1 MIRHNGVRWCA
12 ALLIT
17 LALCGCAEQR
27 IRDDASDKLTD
38 GAYEDA
44 LTTLDAGIAKY
55 PESATLRVARRTTQD
70 TIADRLIQQAGK
82 ELNAGKRTAAQA
94 TLKRLLEIE
103 PQNDHA
109 LALLQSVK
117 RDEQTAAALET
128 AKQKAG
134 SGAPEAALTAIE
146 GALRGDP
153 KNRRLLEAQAALEQQ
168 SRQRDL
174 PQAKGGTSKQPI
186 NLDFRDAS
194 VRMIFEAMARSTGIN
209 FILDKDVRPDLKT
222 TVFIRQAKLEDA
234 LDLILSTT
242 QLNKKMMNG
251 STILIYP
258 NTPEKQRD
266 YQDLVV
272 RAFYLTNADA
282 KQTGTMLKTM
292 LKIREPYIDE
302 RANMVV
308 IRESPDVVRLA
319 ERLVELQDRNDSE
332 VVLEVE
338 VLEVSSTKLTQ
349 LGIQY
354 PNSFTL
360 TPLSATGATSLTLSD
375 FKGLNSDRIGVST
388 PSAVLN
394 LRRELGDTDLLAN
407 PKIRAKNHEK
417 AKILIGD
424 KLPVITT
431 TSTST
436 GFVSE
441 SVQYID
447 VGLKLEVEPSIS
459 PDDEVSMKINLEVSS
474 LTNQI
479 TTRSGTVAY
488 QIGTRSANTVL
499 KLHDGETQLLAG
511 LIKTQQTSSAA
522 RIPGLGDIPLLGRLF
537 SSQTDNGV
545 RNEIVLS
552 ITPRVVK
559 PSHRP
564 DTSFMEFWSGTETN
578 ARARRTLP
586 DGQASA
592 NGKTSDSTPAAV
604 AAPAATDQPAAAN
617 EQPAATA
624 SDDGGSIALTMN
636 GPSAAKTGEA
646 FWISLNLRT
655 DTALR
660 SMPIQLAY
668 DKERFAFDGIE
679 AGSLFSGQKAAPN
692 LAKTDLP
699 AVGRVMVTLSAADNA
714 PLTGQGEWAKLRFRA
729 KAAGTGAIS
738 VATATPVGLTTAP
751 QPPQMPAP
759 VSISVK

>member
-153 KNRRLLEAQAALEQQ
+153 KNRHLLEAQAALEQQ

-242 QLNKKMMNG
+242 QLSKKMMNG

-592 NGKTSDSTPAAV
+592 NGKAGDST
-604 AAPAATDQPAAAN
+604 PAATDQPAAAN

-636 GPSAAKTGEA
+636 GPSAAKAGEA

-660 SMPIQLAY
+660 SMPIQFAY

-679 AGSLFSGQKAAPN
+679 AGALFSGQKAAPN

>member
-1 MIRHNGVRWCA
+1 LGA
-12 ALLIT
+12 
-17 LALCGCAEQR
+17 
-27 IRDDASDKLTD
+27 

-44 LTTLDAGIAKY
+44 LATLDAGIAGH
-55 PESATLRVARRTTQD
+55 PDSTALRMARRTTQD
-70 TIADRLIQQAGK
+70 TVADRLLQQATD
-82 ELNAGKRTAAQA
+82 ELNAGKRSAAQA
-94 TLKRLLEIE
+94 TLKRLLDIE
-103 PQNDHA
+103 PLNDHA
-109 LALLQSVK
+109 QAFLQSIK
-117 RDEQTAAALET
+117 RDEQAAAALEL
-128 AKQKAG
+128 ARQKIGKG
-134 SGAPEAALTAIE
+134 SPEAALAAIDA
-146 GALRGDP
+146 ALRGDP
-153 KNRRLLEAQAALEQQ
+153 KNRQLLDAQAALEQQ

-174 PQAKGGTSKQPI
+174 PQTKSAFRQPI
-186 NLDFRDAS
+186 SLDFRDAS
-194 VRMIFEAMARSTGIN
+194 VRMIFEAIARSTGIN
-209 FILDKDVRPDLKT
+209 FILDRDVRPDLKT
-222 TVFIRQAKLEDA
+222 TVYLRQARLEDA

-242 QLNKKMMNG
+242 QLSKKLMNG

-258 NTPEKQRD
+258 NTPEKQRE

-272 RAFYLTNADA
+272 RAFYLAHADA
-282 KQTGTMLKTM
+282 KQTGAMLKTM
-292 LKIREPYIDE
+292 LKIRDPYIDE
-302 RANMVV
+302 RTNMLVL
-308 IRESPDVVRLA
+308 RESQEVIRLA

-360 TPLSATGATSLTLSD
+360 TPLSATGAASLTLSD
-375 FKGLNSDRIGVST
+375 LKHLNSDRIGVST
-388 PSAVLN
+388 PSVVLN

-436 GFVSE
+436 GFVAE

-474 LTNQI
+474 LVNQI
-479 TTRSGTVAY
+479 TTHSGTVAY

-499 KLHDGETQLLAG
+499 KLRDGETQLLAG
-511 LIKTQQTSSAA
+511 LIKTQQTSNAS
-522 RIPGLGDIPLLGRLF
+522 RIPLLGDIPLLGRLF
-537 SSQTDNGV
+537 STQTDKGE

-552 ITPRVVK
+552 ITPHVVK
-559 PSHRP
+559 PAHRP
-564 DTSFMEFWSGTETN
+564 QDNYLEFWSGTETN

-586 DGQASA
+586 DGRASTDAKASDAASA
-592 NGKTSDSTPAAV
+592 NQMASPSSEANENA
-604 AAPAATDQPAAAN
+604 AATSPEN
-617 EQPAATA
+617 
-624 SDDGGSIALTMN
+624 GGMAMMMN
-636 GPSAAKTGEA
+636 SPSAVKLGES
-646 FWISLNLRT
+646 FWISLTLRS

-660 SMPIQLAY
+660 SLPVQLAY
-668 DKERFAFDGIE
+668 DKDRFAFDGVE
-679 AGSLFSGQKAAPN
+679 AGAAFSGQKTAPK

-699 AVGRVMVTLSAADNA
+699 AVGRVMVTVSPAGDG
-714 PLTGQGEWAKLRFRA
+714 PLAGEGEWAKLRFRA
-729 KAAGTGAIS
+729 TTAGAGTIA
-738 VATATPVGLTTAP
+738 VATATPIGITAAP
-751 QPPQMPAP
+751 QPPQLPAP